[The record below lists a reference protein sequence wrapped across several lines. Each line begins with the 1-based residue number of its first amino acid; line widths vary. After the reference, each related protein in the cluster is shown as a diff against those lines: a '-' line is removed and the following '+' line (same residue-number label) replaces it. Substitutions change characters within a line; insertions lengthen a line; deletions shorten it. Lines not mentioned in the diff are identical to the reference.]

1 MPRLN
6 DVLATSPVMYCS
18 KKNKSL
24 IKLMKKYKDLINY
37 CYVDDIKKQ
46 QQNLYVHSESEGL
59 TQLPWQ
65 LSEPYAGNV

>member
-6 DVLATSPVMYCS
+6 NVLATSPAMYCS
-18 KKNKSL
+18 KQNKSL

-37 CYVDDIKKQ
+37 CYVDDVKKQ

-59 TQLPWQ
+59 
-65 LSEPYAGNV
+65 A